1 MILPNHPRLRLAL
14 KIVLAVTLPLW
25 ILPLMAAVLFG
36 LIGGLFWDAAS
47 DIVDGLPPSRG
58 RGGGR

>member
-1 MILPNHPRLRLAL
+1 MILPNHSRLRLAL

-36 LIGGLFWDAAS
+36 LIGCMFWDAVS